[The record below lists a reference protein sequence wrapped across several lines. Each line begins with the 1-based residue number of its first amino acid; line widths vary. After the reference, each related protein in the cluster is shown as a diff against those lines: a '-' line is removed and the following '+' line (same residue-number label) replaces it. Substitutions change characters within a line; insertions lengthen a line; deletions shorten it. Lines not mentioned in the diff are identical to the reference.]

1 MSTRNTDASLITK
14 TRQAMALYAYNNQLQ
29 QAQNAGTT
37 VRQEQPNTQTLD
49 VVVLR
54 KQGGCFCNR
63 TGNLY
68 EFSGGA
74 CGGCGK

>member
-14 TRQAMALYAYNNQLQ
+14 IRQAKALYAFNNTLQ

-37 VRQEQPNTQTLD
+37 VLSEQPNTQTLD

-54 KQGGCFCNR
+54 KQGGCFCTR
-63 TGNLY
+63 TGNVY
-68 EFSGGA
+68 ELNGRQ
-74 CGGCGK
+74 CDC